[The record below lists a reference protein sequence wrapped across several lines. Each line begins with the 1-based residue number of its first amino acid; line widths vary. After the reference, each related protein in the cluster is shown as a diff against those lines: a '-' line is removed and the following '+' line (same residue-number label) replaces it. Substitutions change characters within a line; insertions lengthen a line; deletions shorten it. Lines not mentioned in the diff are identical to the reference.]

1 MWLLSQEELKK
12 TKVGK
17 CKVAK
22 TKGGAQV
29 FFFPDENHKMEALE
43 QMGMTESIYVQQN
56 YGSDGSNEED
66 FCILDD
72 VGNAGFGNKP
82 SEASVKILDPSGS
95 VSLFENHFSLAKD
108 KANVA
113 IDYLKTP
120 KGFPKFQSR
129 ITLKNLSVLW
139 QIFGGEDF
147 SQPIQ
152 GIDKA
157 KLF

>member
-1 MWLLSQEELKK
+1 MK

-29 FFFPDENHKMEALE
+29 FFFPDENHKIEALE

-56 YGSDGSNEED
+56 YGGHQDDNGEDD

-72 VGNAGFGNKP
+72 IGNAGFGNKP
-82 SEASVKILDPSGS
+82 TEASVKILDPSGS
-95 VSLFENHFSLAKD
+95 VSLFENHFVLAKE
-108 KANVA
+108 KANLA

-120 KGFPKFQSR
+120 KGFPRFQSR

-139 QIFGGEDF
+139 QIFGGQDF
-147 SQPIQ
+147 SQPTQ
-152 GIDKA
+152 GA
-157 KLF
+157 SLLFTPF